1 MNKYLVNILIGAFCW
16 SGMSACASPKDEAKE
31 IVDIIYKVNNYWQTQ
46 NPEHGRSFWDNAAY
60 HSGNMEA
67 FFLTSDSDFMNYSKA
82 WAEHNQWK
90 GAKSDNKA
98 EWKYSYGG
106 VTIMCFW

>member
-1 MNKYLVNILIGAFCW
+1 MNKYLVNILIGVFCW

-67 FFLTSDSDFMNYSKA
+67 FFLTGDSDFMNYSKA

-98 EWKYSYGG
+98 
-106 VTIMCFW
+106 

>member
-1 MNKYLVNILIGAFCW
+1 MNKHISMKKYFGNILVLAFCLN
-16 SGMSACASPKDEAKE
+16 GMSACASPKDEAKE

-67 FFLTSDSDFMNYSKA
+67 
-82 WAEHNQWK
+82 
-90 GAKSDNKA
+90 
-98 EWKYSYGG
+98 
-106 VTIMCFW
+106 